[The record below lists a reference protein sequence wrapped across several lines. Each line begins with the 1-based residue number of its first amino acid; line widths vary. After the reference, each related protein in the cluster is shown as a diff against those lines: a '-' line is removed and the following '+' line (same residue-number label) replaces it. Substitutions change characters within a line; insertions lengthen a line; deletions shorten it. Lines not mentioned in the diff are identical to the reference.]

1 MVLISKKVAAG
12 FHRIPMGSAVFRV
25 GSFCCLKVQQKNAWG
40 DNCRVSQD
48 CVERRTHGQTIV
60 THFLRSALVQHSLC
74 ARKSVEQNEC

>member
-40 DNCRVSQD
+40 EHLSGEPRKYREKNSWANNCNTLPTFS
-48 CVERRTHGQTIV
+48 T
-60 THFLRSALVQHSLC
+60 RSALVVRS
-74 ARKSVEQNEC
+74 